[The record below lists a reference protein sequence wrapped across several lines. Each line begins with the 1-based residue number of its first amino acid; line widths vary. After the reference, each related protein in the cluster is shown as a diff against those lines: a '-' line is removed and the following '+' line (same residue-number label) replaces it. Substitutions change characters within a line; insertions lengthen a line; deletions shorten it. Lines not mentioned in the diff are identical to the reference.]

1 MGLLAWSRMRETDW
15 LSTAAHNARAY
26 EDVPPRYRLVRG
38 QLDGVMTLL
47 PIWWIRMR
55 AKPMPG

>member
-1 MGLLAWSRMRETDW
+1 MRETDW
-15 LSTAAHNARAY
+15 LSTAAHNARAF